1 MRACLADGSVDF
13 ERPLLN
19 EALRFRIGREFC
31 YAFQEGGAI
40 SAPISLDARGN
51 PKLNPI

>member
-1 MRACLADGSVDF
+1 MADGSADCQ
-13 ERPLLN
+13 RPLLN
-19 EALRFRIGREFC
+19 EALRFRNGREFC
-31 YAFQEGGAI
+31 YAFEEGGAI